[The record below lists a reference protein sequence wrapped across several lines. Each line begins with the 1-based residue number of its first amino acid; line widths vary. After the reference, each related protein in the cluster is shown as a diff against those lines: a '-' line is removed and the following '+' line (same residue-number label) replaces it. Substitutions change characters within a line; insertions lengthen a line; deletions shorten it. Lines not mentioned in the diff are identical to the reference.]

1 MDLEQLV
8 TSVEESAGDDPLD
21 RVESAAA
28 LKNQIEHL
36 ADDLLDH
43 FVKAAR
49 AAGASWT
56 QIGEALGVTR
66 QAAQQRHGG
75 LVERLVQGLKAGT
88 FKRFTSRAR
97 AAVIAAQA
105 EARDRGH
112 ATVDTEHILLGLFA
126 HDDGNLAAVA
136 LGRLGLDRETVEG
149 LVDERSL
156 AAESHVRGYLPLAPL
171 SKKTLELS
179 LREALRLG
187 HNYIGCEHIVL
198 GLARVG
204 RSGVAGQIL
213 SDRGITYDRLEATIR
228 DVLRDTA

>member
-1 MDLEQLV
+1 MDLEQLIA
-8 TSVEESAGDDPLD
+8 SVEESGGDDPLE
-21 RVESAAA
+21 RVEAAAA
-28 LKNQIEHL
+28 LKDQIEHI

-49 AAGASWT
+49 AAGSSWT

-75 LVERLVQGLKAGT
+75 LVERLVRGLKAGT
-88 FKRFTSRAR
+88 FKRFTDRAR
-97 AAVIAAQA
+97 TAVIAAQTA
-105 EARDRGH
+105 ARDRGH
-112 ATVDTEHILLGLFA
+112 ASVDTEHILLGLFA
-126 HDDGNLAAVA
+126 HDDGNVATVA
-136 LGRLGLDRETVEG
+136 LGRLGLDRATVDR
-149 LVDERSL
+149 LVDERSP
-156 AAESHVRGYLPLAPL
+156 SSGSPVRGHLPFSPL

-204 RSGVAGQIL
+204 RSGVAGEIL
-213 SDRGITYDRLEATIR
+213 SDRGVTYDRLEATIR